1 MNAPPLSSAIFSPRG
16 VALIGASGDSGK
28 STSRPQRYLRRFGF
42 EGAVYPV
49 NPGRPEVLG
58 ERAYRH
64 LSEIDGPID
73 HAFIMV
79 PSAAV
84 ADAVRQCVER
94 QVPVATVFS
103 DGFAD
108 SGAEG
113 AALQAK
119 IVEMARAG
127 GVRLLGP
134 NSMGLLDLNSRLAL
148 TVSAVFDGLDVLPG
162 GIGLVSQSGSLIGAL
177 LTRAL
182 PRRLG
187 FSRLVSMGNEADL
200 SVGEMIDA
208 LVDDPATTTILLF
221 LEVLR
226 DADRIG
232 AAARRAYASGKPVVA
247 LRLGRSDAGRQLA
260 ASHTGALAGTAINVS
275 AFFRDHGII
284 EVQVLESLF
293 EIAPML
299 SGRRPPAGRRVAVVT
314 PTGGGAATVVDRLGE
329 HDVQFA
335 AAPAS
340 LQNSLAGFGLR
351 APDGPIIDLTVAG
364 VRSDVLECAVDAV
377 TTPEV
382 CDLAVV
388 VAGSSARHF
397 PDVAVRPILPFAD
410 RPTPIAVFVVPEAEE
425 ALAILGG
432 HGMAGFRTPESC
444 AEAVRAYLNWRPPRE
459 RIATPP
465 ASADTLLEMLSE
477 PAIDEAGG
485 LAIAKRLGIPVVD
498 HQRIAVAS
506 DTVDLRYPLVVKILS
521 PDIPHKSEIG
531 GVRTG
536 IKDARELESAAADIL
551 AVVRER
557 RPDAKVGGLLVQEMV
572 HGLAE
577 LIIGYRDDPEVGP
590 IALVGM
596 GGIAAEVYADVAVA
610 LAPVDRRTAREM
622 LDAIRGMAV
631 LRGFR
636 GRPEGDL
643 DAVADALSRLSQLA
657 NLPGRP
663 VAEAE
668 LNPVIVG
675 AKGDGLHAVDALI
688 RVHRP
693 RSSRDRAHG
702 HSGKEVLLSAR

>member
-1 MNAPPLSSAIFSPRG
+1 MNTLPLSSAIFSPRG
-16 VALIGASGDSGK
+16 VALIGASGDAGK

-58 ERAYRH
+58 ERAYRR
-64 LSEIDGPID
+64 LADIEGPID
-73 HAFIMV
+73 HAFVMV

-84 ADAVRQCVER
+84 ADAIGQCVER
-94 QVPVATVFS
+94 QVPVATIFS

-113 AALQAK
+113 AQLQAM
-119 IVEMARAG
+119 IVKQARAG

-148 TVSAVFDGLDVLPG
+148 TVSAVFDGLEVLPG

-182 PRRLG
+182 PRGLG

-208 LVDDPATTTILLF
+208 LVDDPATSTILLF

-226 DADRIG
+226 DADRIA

-260 ASHTGALAGTAINVS
+260 ASHTGAMAGTAVNVS
-275 AFFRDHGII
+275 AFFRAHGII

-293 EIAPML
+293 EIAPMIA
-299 SGRRPPAGRRVAVVT
+299 GRRPPTGRRVAVVT

-329 HDVQFA
+329 HDVRFA
-335 AAPAS
+335 AAPDS
-340 LQNSLAGFGLR
+340 LQQSLAGFGLR

-377 TTPEV
+377 AKPEV

-388 VAGSSARHF
+388 VAGSSATHF
-397 PDVAVRPILPFAD
+397 PDVAVKPILPFAG
-410 RPTPIAVFVVPEAEE
+410 RPTPIAVFVVPQADE
-425 ALAILGG
+425 ALSILGRQ
-432 HGMAGFRTPESC
+432 GMAGFRTPESC
-444 AEAVRAYLNWRPPRE
+444 AEAVRAYLDWRPPRE
-459 RIATPP
+459 WHQAPP
-465 ASADTLLEMLSE
+465 QASDAVMKLLSA

-485 LAIAKRLGIPVVD
+485 LEIAERMGIRVVP
-498 HQRIAVAS
+498 HQRIKTATDV
-506 DTVDLRYPLVVKILS
+506 VGLRYPLAVKILS
-521 PDIPHKSEIG
+521 PEIQHKSEVG

-536 IKDARELESAAADIL
+536 IKDSGELAAAARDIL
-551 AVVRER
+551 ATVAQR
-557 RPDAKVGGLLVQEMV
+557 RPEVPIEGLLVQEMV

-596 GGIAAEVYADVAVA
+596 GGVAAEVYADIAVA
-610 LAPVDRRTAREM
+610 LAPVDPRTAREM
-622 LDAIRGMAV
+622 VEAIRGTAV

-636 GRPEGDL
+636 GKPEGDL
-643 DAVADALSRLSQLA
+643 DAVAEALSALSQLA

-675 AKGDGLHAVDALI
+675 AKGEGLFAVDAL
-688 RVHRP
+688 VTLHRRP
-693 RSSRDRAHG
+693 ASADTTCG
-702 HSGKEVLLSAR
+702 HPAKEVLPAT